1 MLATSIGNTAMRF
14 QYLHHPTPVG
24 SVLAVWSAAGVAY
37 VGFHAQLGPALAWC
51 QSQWPGAQWQAYR
64 GKAPAWLVGVAGPQP
79 LPCPVLDWGNSTPLQ
94 RQVWQALQQLPWGQR
109 CSYADL
115 AAKVQRPRAV
125 RAVANAV
132 AANRWAW
139 LVPCHRVWRSDGGVG
154 GFRWGVPIKQALCAA
169 EQGLALA
176 A

>member
-1 MLATSIGNTAMRF
+1 MLATSIGNTAMKF

-51 QSQWPGAQWQAYR
+51 QSQWP
-64 GKAPAWLVGVAGPQP
+64 GVAGPQP